1 MLDNIFFVE
10 DKQYNNIKHTSSN
23 YYLSNFTFDVTT
35 RKSFV
40 DKLVNNYFQYIHTY
54 TNFKKNINKTQWRH

>member
-40 DKLVNNYFQYIHTY
+40 DKLVNNYFQIYTYI
-54 TNFKKNINKTQWRH
+54 NQFQKKH